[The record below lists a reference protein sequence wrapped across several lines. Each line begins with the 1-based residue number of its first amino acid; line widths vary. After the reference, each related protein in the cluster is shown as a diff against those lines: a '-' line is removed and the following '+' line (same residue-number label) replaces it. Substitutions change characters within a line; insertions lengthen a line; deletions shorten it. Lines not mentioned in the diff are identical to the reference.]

1 MSNWL
6 TYSPTSGHGNATIT
20 LSASTLTGL
29 EDRIATL
36 IATGSQEGETLSAT
50 TVITQKYLI
59 LEEIYFE
66 NLTWS
71 TDIPY
76 TGGTATKDNCTY
88 AIFAK
93 YSDGSEEDIT
103 NKATVSGFLVVSA
116 TTATTRQSVGTLTL
130 TATYEGKTCTGNV
143 TAYQEAPSL
152 SEIFF
157 NNLEWATDIPASG
170 GIADKNNCSYS
181 VYAKYSNNIQ
191 VDITSKAEVSGSL
204 QVSPNYVIGRHSAGT
219 LTLTATYEDKTC
231 TGSIEVYQELQQQ
244 EISAITFNS
253 LTWATNVAASG
264 GTATKDNCAYQI
276 DLILNNG
283 IVISDITS
291 LCTVSGSIVVE
302 PHYELQSNQDG
313 LLTLQGEYNG
323 FTCYGSVNVYR
334 DALTIN
340 DIVNIDLSGLTWNG
354 SDIDCTGGTA
364 DYTNCDYDV
373 NLNIV
378 DGSFINITDI
388 ANVSGSTW
396 IPFSNIMSR
405 HTGGTL
411 TVTAEFSGF
420 TDSDNVAIWQ
430 EAYDYYKDWFTIENT
445 GSTDTSFSVK
455 GLGYYSLY
463 YSYDSGKTWNEGLE
477 TASGSIPANSCI
489 KFKSSSDNMSFIG
502 QLDNCIVYGN
512 AMSLVSRYNYR
523 NKYDFSKSER
533 LESLFSG
540 CNITNAENLILQ
552 ATGTTESCYAHMF
565 YKCTELIKPPKRIAN
580 AEAHNKTYEGMFE
593 GCTALTSAPTTSI
606 SQLKRYSC
614 TNMFY
619 NCSSLVSADNIQ
631 LGEIYQAAL
640 ESICCCANMF
650 YGCTSLT
657 NAPSILPAK
666 TLTQR
671 CYMQMFEGCTA
682 LTTAPE
688 LPATTLTA
696 GCYHRMFFGCSN
708 LRYIKCLAN
717 TINSPSFETSSWV
730 YGVAPTGTFVKA
742 IGMETWTTGSDGIPR
757 GWTVQDDTSDV
768 SAITFTNLT
777 WVTDVPASGGIANK
791 NNCSYQITAHF
802 NNGTTCDVSS
812 MAIVSGSLDIPA
824 STEGTRHSAG
834 TLSLTATY
842 GALSASSSIEVYQ
855 EAYLGITFL
864 DYITFTGTSYINTGI
879 IPDRGTKV
887 EMSGV
892 SIASATSYFPLF
904 GGCDSDNSG
913 DWFRVRTEERAS
925 FLNGAVGNKR
935 SSITGITYPISNAII
950 SLNSKELYYDYRIAS
965 INATS
970 MNNSKSEIYIHTD
983 NRNGV
988 PTDTRSINMSLS
1000 RFKIWKNNVLVA
1012 DLRAA
1017 KSQNNEYGLYDEV
1030 SNVFK
1035 TNIGGGG
1042 ITGSA

>member
-6 TYSPTSGHGNATIT
+6 TYSPVSGHGNATIT
-20 LSASTLTGL
+20 LTATTLTEL

-36 IATGSQEGETLSAT
+36 IATGTQGGQTLSAS
-50 TVITQKYLI
+50 TVVTQKYLT
-59 LEEIYFE
+59 LTEIYFK
-66 NLTWS
+66 NLTWV
-71 TDIPY
+71 TDVSY

-103 NKATVSGFLVVSA
+103 NKATISGSLVVSA
-116 TTATTRQSVGTLTL
+116 TTATARQSVGTLTL

-143 TAYQEAPSL
+143 TAYQEAPLL

-157 NNLEWATDIPASG
+157 NNLEWATDVAWSG
-170 GIADKNNCSYS
+170 GTADKNNCTYTIFAKYS
-181 VYAKYSNNIQ
+181 NNVQVDVTSEAEVTGSLVIPATTNTTRQSVGNLELTATFGGKTCTGNVTAYQEAPSLSEIFFNNLEWAIDIPSSGGTATKDNCTYTIFAKYSNNIQ

-354 SDIDCTGGTA
+354 SDIDCTGGTV

-445 GSTDTSFSVK
+445 GSTDSSFSVK
-455 GLGYYSLY
+455 GSGYYYLY
-463 YSYDSGKTWNEGLE
+463 YSYDSGKTWNEGLG

-489 KFKSSSDNMSFIG
+489 KFKTSSNNKSFTG

-512 AMSLVSRYNYR
+512 AMSLVSQDNYR
-523 NKYDFSKSER
+523 NKYDFPKNNR

-552 ATGTTESCYAHMF
+552 ATGTTDSCYAHMF
-565 YKCTELIKPPKRIAN
+565 YNCTELIKPPKRIAN
-580 AEAHNKTYEGMFE
+580 AEAHNNTYEGMFQ

-614 TNMFY
+614 SKMFY

-631 LGEIYQAAL
+631 LGEIYQAGL
-640 ESICCCANMF
+640 ESIYCCSNMF

-671 CYMQMFEGCTA
+671 CYENMFKGCA
-682 LTTAPE
+682 SLISAPE
-688 LPATTLTA
+688 LPATTL
-696 GCYHRMFFGCSN
+696 GDECYRMMFYGCSN
-708 LRYIKCLAN
+708 LRYIKCLTN
-717 TINSPSFETSSWV
+717 TINSPSYQTYLWV
-730 YGVAPTGTFVKA
+730 YGVAPTGTFIKNPNMSSWT
-742 IGMETWTTGSDGIPR
+742 IGSTDYDGIPS
-757 GWTVQDDTSDV
+757 GWTVID
-768 SAITFTNLT
+768 
-777 WVTDVPASGGIANK
+777 
-791 NNCSYQITAHF
+791 
-802 NNGTTCDVSS
+802 
-812 MAIVSGSLDIPA
+812 
-824 STEGTRHSAG
+824 
-834 TLSLTATY
+834 AT
-842 GALSASSSIEVYQ
+842 
-855 EAYLGITFL
+855 
-864 DYITFTGTSYINTGI
+864 
-879 IPDRGTKV
+879 
-887 EMSGV
+887 
-892 SIASATSYFPLF
+892 
-904 GGCDSDNSG
+904 
-913 DWFRVRTEERAS
+913 
-925 FLNGAVGNKR
+925 
-935 SSITGITYPISNAII
+935 
-950 SLNSKELYYDYRIAS
+950 
-965 INATS
+965 
-970 MNNSKSEIYIHTD
+970 
-983 NRNGV
+983 
-988 PTDTRSINMSLS
+988 
-1000 RFKIWKNNVLVA
+1000 
-1012 DLRAA
+1012 
-1017 KSQNNEYGLYDEV
+1017 
-1030 SNVFK
+1030 
-1035 TNIGGGG
+1035 
-1042 ITGSA
+1042 